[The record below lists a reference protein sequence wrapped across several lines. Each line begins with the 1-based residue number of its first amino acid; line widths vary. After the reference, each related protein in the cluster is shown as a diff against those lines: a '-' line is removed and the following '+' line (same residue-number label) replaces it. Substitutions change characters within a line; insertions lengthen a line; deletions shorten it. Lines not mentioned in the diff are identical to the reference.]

1 MKASVLRNALVPF
14 LGGGKLADIKNFE
27 ILFLR
32 GEFSLLNRIE
42 ETTPLKCYTQGVR
55 SVHNFVRLLE
65 REMEFQF
72 PRIPF
77 RNSEFRSES
86 EFRLVPIDSESEF
99 RFIPIHS
106 VPKFGIPAPES
117 KKIAK
122 FCSGIRNGIF
132 IPISYPDLSCYLF
145 INASRRWIRVIVH
158 NR

>member
-1 MKASVLRNALVPF
+1 MVPF

-77 RNSEFRSES
+77 R
-86 EFRLVPIDSESEF
+86 LVPIDSESEF

-117 KKIAK
+117 KKNVK
-122 FCSGIRNGIF
+122 FWIGIRYRIF
-132 IPISYPDLSCYLF
+132 ILISYPGFYLL
-145 INASRRWIRVIVH
+145 AGYSPTDK
-158 NR
+158 